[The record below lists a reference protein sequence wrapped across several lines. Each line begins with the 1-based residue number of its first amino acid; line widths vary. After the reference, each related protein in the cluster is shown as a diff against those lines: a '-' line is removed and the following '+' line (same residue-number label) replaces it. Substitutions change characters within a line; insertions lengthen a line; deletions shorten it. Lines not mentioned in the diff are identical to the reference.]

1 MHGSCVPAQ
10 VSNAAKATRH
20 ASVDGPTDSLLALQA
35 VGGKLYKTLPR
46 DKQRRMKA
54 KAAKAKVEMVIHY
67 QDKRGI
73 WRVCGAEG

>member
-35 VGGKLYKTLPR
+35 VGGEALQDPSPRQAKAHEGQGGQGQGGDGNSLPR
-46 DKQRRMKA
+46 QA
-54 KAAKAKVEMVIHY
+54 
-67 QDKRGI
+67 
-73 WRVCGAEG
+73 WNLEGVWG

>member
-1 MHGSCVPAQ
+1 M
-10 VSNAAKATRH
+10 
-20 ASVDGPTDSLLALQA
+20 
-35 VGGKLYKTLPR
+35 GKLYKTLPR

>member
-1 MHGSCVPAQ
+1 MDPLIAFSHCRPWV
-10 VSNAAKATRH
+10 
-20 ASVDGPTDSLLALQA
+20 
-35 VGGKLYKTLPR
+35 GKLYKTLPR

-67 QDKRGI
+67 QDTRGI